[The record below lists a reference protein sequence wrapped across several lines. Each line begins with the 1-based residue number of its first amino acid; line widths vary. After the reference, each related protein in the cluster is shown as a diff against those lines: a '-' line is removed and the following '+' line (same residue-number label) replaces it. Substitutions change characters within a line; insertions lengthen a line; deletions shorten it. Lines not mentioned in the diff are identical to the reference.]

1 MMRVALAL
9 ALLLPTAAVADEF
22 VAEFERIFRE
32 QVATAPEYA
41 TDIDREQLRAIV
53 RKFDEGLKFARS
65 DNPKSREIGL
75 QWMEQARQQLD
86 SWFRDVWERRRQ
98 LELLTIRE
106 MSTPPSP

>member
-9 ALLLPTAAVADEF
+9 ALLLPTAAGADEF

-53 RKFDEGLKFARS
+53 RRFDEGLKFARS
-65 DNPKSREIGL
+65 DNPELRRTGL

-86 SWFRDVWERRRQ
+86 LWFRDVWERRRQ